1 VTPFVATTVSALV
14 ALAVTIPAAAQ
25 GKGKGNGNGHQS
37 KPPSSSPLPTSQ
49 AIAGA
54 VPFAWIDDASVLP
67 PGSAALTVMAL
78 RWQGTDVGEVD
89 APVLGLAAGLAPRL
103 QIGATIPRVV
113 GNDTSGVVGGL
124 GTTYVS
130 AKFGVL
136 TGQQPSGIKLAV
148 APTLQILGE
157 GALQALAPD
166 QSRTQFGLP
175 VSMEV
180 DRGAVR
186 VFASTGFFTRGVWFA
201 GGGVGARATP
211 RVAVS
216 AAVSRAWASSAT
228 DPLAGDRREVSGS
241 VAFQASPQMSLFGS
255 VGRTVATSDQDGAGT
270 TLTGGVMFLLSAPV
284 LK

>member
-1 VTPFVATTVSALV
+1 MITVSALV
-14 ALAVTIPAAAQ
+14 ALAVTIPARAQ

-37 KPPSSSPLPTSQ
+37 KPPSSNTLPAPE
-49 AIAGA
+49 AIAPSTAGA

-67 PGSAALTVMAL
+67 AGSAALTIMAL

-89 APVLGLAAGLAPRL
+89 VPVLGVAAGLAPRL
-103 QIGATIPRVV
+103 QIGASIPRVV
-113 GNDTSGVVGGL
+113 GNDTTGVIGGL
-124 GTTYVS
+124 GTSYVS

-136 TGQQPSGIKLAV
+136 TGQQPAGIKLAV

-166 QSRTQFGLP
+166 ESRTQFGLP

-180 DRGAVR
+180 DHGAVR
-186 VFASTGFFTRGVWFA
+186 VFASTGFFSRGVWFA

-216 AAVSRAWASSAT
+216 AAVSRAWATSAINA
-228 DPLAGDRREVSGS
+228 PAGDRREVSGS
-241 VAFQASPQMSLFGS
+241 VALQASPQMSVFGS
-255 VGRTVATSDQDGAGT
+255 VGRTVATTDQDGAGT

-284 LK
+284 RK